1 MWKIRKDKR
10 VTAFDAERV
19 LKAAHA
25 PLHSV
30 YELLHTS
37 TLDLTDEEVEKR
49 HTVFGKNE
57 RGGCKAGNGILAS
70 RWLSAGKGSPICR
83 KGKKRVPLQPISR
96 AGNASSAC
104 CQPAIAPMRRVSKGF
119 GPYLSKYKHQAS
131 NAHIHNR
138 Q

>member
-1 MWKIRKDKR
+1 MWKIRKNKR

-30 YELLHTS
+30 YALLHTS
-37 TLDLTDEEVEKR
+37 MLGLTEEEVEKR
-49 HTVFGKNE
+49 QTVFGKNE

-83 KGKKRVPLQPISR
+83 KGKKRVPLQAISR

-104 CQPAIAPMRRVSKGF
+104 CQPAIAPMRRVPKGF
-119 GPYLSKYKHQAS
+119 GPYPSKYKHQAS

>member
-1 MWKIRKDKR
+1 MWKIRKNKR
-10 VTAFDAERV
+10 ETAFDAVRV

-30 YELLHTS
+30 YALLHTS
-37 TLDLTDEEVEKR
+37 TLGLTDEEVEKR
-49 HTVFGKNE
+49 QTVFGKNE

-70 RWLSAGKGSPICR
+70 RWLSAGKENPICR
-83 KGKKRVPLQPISR
+83 KGKKRVPLQAISR
-96 AGNASSAC
+96 AGNASPAC
-104 CQPAIAPMRRVSKGF
+104 CQPAIAPMRRVPKGF

>member
-1 MWKIRKDKR
+1 MWKIRKNKR
-10 VTAFDAERV
+10 VTDFDAERV

-30 YELLHTS
+30 YALLHTS
-37 TLDLTDEEVEKR
+37 MLGLTDEEVEKR
-49 HTVFGKNE
+49 QTVFGKNE

-70 RWLSAGKGSPICR
+70 RWLSAGKEKPICR
-83 KGKKRVPLQPISR
+83 KDKKRVPLQAISR

-104 CQPAIAPMRRVSKGF
+104 CQPAIAPMRRVPKGF
-119 GPYLSKYKHQAS
+119 DPYLPKYKHQAS

>member
-1 MWKIRKDKR
+1 MWKIRKNKR

-30 YELLHTS
+30 HALLHTS
-37 TLDLTDEEVEKR
+37 TLGLTDEEVEKR
-49 HTVFGKNE
+49 QTVFGMNG
-57 RGGCKAGNGILAS
+57 RGGCKAGSGIQAS
-70 RWLSAGKGSPICR
+70 RWLSAGKGNPICR
-83 KGKKRVPLQPISR
+83 KGKKRVPLQAISR

-119 GPYLSKYKHQAS
+119 DPYLSKYKHQAS